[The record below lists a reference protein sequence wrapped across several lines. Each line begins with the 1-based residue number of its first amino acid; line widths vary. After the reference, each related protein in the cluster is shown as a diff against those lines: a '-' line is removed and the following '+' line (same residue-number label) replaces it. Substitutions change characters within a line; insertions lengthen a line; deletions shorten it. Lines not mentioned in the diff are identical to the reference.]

1 MIKPF
6 KYVHIH
12 FLTVLLFFICF
23 CVGKGR
29 VFLFTYSIMLLHEL
43 SHTIAALC
51 IGLKVDNISLYPFG
65 VNLKLKNKFVHS
77 FSDELILYICG
88 PLFNIV
94 FAFVMLMLYTHF
106 RIYEFKYLY
115 YMNVMLFAMNMLP
128 VMPLDGG
135 VLLKKIIAYYCNTA
149 RADKIM
155 RGVSAILCF
164 LMCCTCGYCVY
175 VAKFNFS
182 MVIMCVFLVGSIFCA
197 SEKYDVDFVKE
208 LVFSYKDK
216 NMRRIRHTIAD
227 KREEMQNI
235 VKKFSKN
242 SYNVVYLT
250 DDTGKICNVL
260 TEKEIINK
268 MLE

>member
-1 MIKPF
+1 M
-6 KYVHIH
+6 
-12 FLTVLLFFICF
+12 
-23 CVGKGR
+23 GKGR

-94 FAFVMLMLYTHF
+94 FAFVMLMLYTYF
-106 RIYEFKYLY
+106 KIFELKYLY
-115 YMNVMLFAMNMLP
+115 YMNVVLFFLNMLP

-149 RADKIM
+149 RADKVM
-155 RGVSAILCF
+155 RSVSVILCF
-164 LMCCTCGYCVY
+164 FMCCLCGYCVY
-175 VAKFNFS
+175 ISRFNFS

-208 LVFSYKDK
+208 LTFSYKDK
-216 NMRRIRHTIAD
+216 NMGRIRHTIVD
-227 KREEMQNI
+227 NREELQNI

-250 DDTGKICNVL
+250 NDTGKICSVL

-268 MLE
+268 MLK